1 MIQPNPSTAQARA
14 IADEFHRHGV
24 VYAVISPGSR
34 SAALAIAF
42 DEHPDIETVVVL
54 DERSAGFHALGR
66 CRVGST
72 PVVAVCTSG
81 TALANY
87 LPAVVEAD
95 LSLLPLIV
103 LSADRPPDL
112 LQIGA
117 NQTIDQVGV
126 FGERARWFC
135 NVAPADASR
144 DWNSYWRGSVS
155 QAAARS
161 LGHGS
166 RPGPVHLNVAF
177 REPTVP
183 VTDDGRTVGE
193 PYPHSIAGRS
203 SNGPWQEHDRARPTA
218 GSMRDLD
225 GKGLIV
231 VGEGDFDTD
240 ALERQAARL
249 HWPVLA
255 TAMSGLRGG
264 DAVTTYHHLLIDG
277 VPRSLRPDFVVS
289 VGRVGPSDRIGALTS
304 LDVPQLQIDRWGAWN
319 DPRRQTTRFL
329 QADPVESL
337 ASLDGGTEVGLRS
350 AWIDAD
356 RRMRLALGDCLG
368 EDAIPTGPGVASVL
382 SSIDFDR
389 LVAASS
395 MPIRDVDAHTVH
407 RGRVVANRGA
417 SGIDGFVSTAFGA
430 ASLGGRTLALSG
442 DLSLLHDASGFVTD
456 ASGSVVFVVI
466 DNGGGGLFDLLPQAE
481 HAPGFER
488 LFVTPHG
495 LDLAALATAY
505 GVDSSI
511 ASTVDGLAGRI
522 SGLLDVSGTHLFVV
536 PVDRETD
543 LKKRRALDDAA
554 RSVRAGLS

>member
-42 DEHPDIETVVVL
+42 DEHPGIETVVVL

-66 CRVGST
+66 CRVDSA

-112 LQIGA
+112 LKIGA
-117 NQTIDQVGV
+117 NQTIDQVGI
-126 FGERARWFC
+126 FGERTRWFC
-135 NVAPADASR
+135 NMPPADAIR
-144 DWNSYWRGSVS
+144 DWNPYWRGSVS

-183 VTDDGRTVGE
+183 VTDDGRSTGE
-193 PYPHSIAGRS
+193 PYSHPIEGRS
-203 SNGPWQEHDRARPTA
+203 SNGRWQDHDRARPTA
-218 GSMRDLD
+218 GHMGDLD
-225 GKGLIV
+225 GQGLIV
-231 VGEGDFDTD
+231 AGEGDFDPGS
-240 ALERQAARL
+240 LEREAARL
-249 HWPVLA
+249 RWPVLA

-264 DAVTTYHHLLIDG
+264 DAITTYHHLLIDA
-277 VPRSLRPDFVVS
+277 VPLSLRPDFVVS
-289 VGRVGPSDRIGALTS
+289 VGRVGPSDRIGALTA
-304 LDVPQLQIDRWGAWN
+304 LDVPQLQIDRWGGWN
-319 DPRRQTTRFL
+319 DPRRDTTRFV

-337 ASLDGGTEVGLRS
+337 ASMEAGAGESLRS

-356 RRMRLALGDCLG
+356 RAMRLALEDCLG
-368 EDAIPTGPGVASVL
+368 EDTVPTGPGVASAL
-382 SSIDFDR
+382 SAIEFDR
-389 LVAASS
+389 LVAGSS

-407 RGRVVANRGA
+407 RGRAVANRGA

-456 ASGSVVFVVI
+456 PLGSVVFVVV

-495 LDLAALATAY
+495 LDLAALASAY
-505 GVDSSI
+505 GVDSS
-511 ASTVDGLAGRI
+511 VDPNLDGLAARI
-522 SGLLDVSGTHLFVV
+522 GGLLEASGTHLVVV

-543 LKKRRALDDAA
+543 LKKRRALDDTA